1 MTVCGVLYYC
11 TVPLAS
17 HCMWVTAYI
26 LLRSPWIHLTCMYP
40 TWVQQVINSGGSPYH
55 SSFAKYS
62 NCIFLI
68 IIQPECEEI
77 NTIVAC
83 VEKGFPSWCVY
94 VQWCLVFVHVI
105 PCTQWHMLP
114 SEEVLWVQWC
124 CIQAHDKYGCN
135 RWQHSNCAL
144 FSKKWGIYIISNKL
158 YIILNA
164 TLLYIWL
171 Y

>member
-11 TVPLAS
+11 NVRPPCLTLHVGNGA
-17 HCMWVTAYI
+17 
-26 LLRSPWIHLTCMYP
+26 HLTRKSMNTSYLYP

-114 SEEVLWVQWC
+114 SEKVLWVQWC